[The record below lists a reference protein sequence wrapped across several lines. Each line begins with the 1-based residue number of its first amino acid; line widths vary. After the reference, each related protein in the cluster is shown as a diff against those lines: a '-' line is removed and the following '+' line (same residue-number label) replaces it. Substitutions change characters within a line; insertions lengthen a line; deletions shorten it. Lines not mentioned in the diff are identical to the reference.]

1 MVVDILLSLSIV
13 VSQQSDFFDLRADN
27 SWEQLL
33 GERVI
38 RRHKLRIFSSM
49 SSYCSRLFHVKQV
62 MILLILRLLAQ
73 DDETFIIN
81 LWPYEARLLQIKS
94 FFLVL
99 LDYCRASCRRWQVC
113 STIGW
118 WWFLALFSADNAKIL
133 QSLAWSVGLFERV
146 HHGGRTILWQGVILS
161 LLIKIEGIRS
171 HILPLVLSLT
181 FLNSELAVCCTVLD
195 RYIRLDGAMERLIVG
210 VLRIWDT

>member
-1 MVVDILLSLSIV
+1 MNHIVVVDILLSLSIV

-99 LDYCRASCRRWQVC
+99 LDYCLASCRR
-113 STIGW
+113 
-118 WWFLALFSADNAKIL
+118 
-133 QSLAWSVGLFERV
+133 
-146 HHGGRTILWQGVILS
+146 
-161 LLIKIEGIRS
+161 
-171 HILPLVLSLT
+171 
-181 FLNSELAVCCTVLD
+181 
-195 RYIRLDGAMERLIVG
+195 
-210 VLRIWDT
+210 